1 MRERNE
7 ICTLYQRIYENQT
20 EVGKK
25 YYCYLQLNVMAIM
38 RIKLHFKNKIQSMY
52 VLFLFL
58 PKLLSKKRKS
68 LPKNATSLSKTKWN
82 GISYGHIVQ

>member
-58 PKLLSKKRKS
+58 PKLLSKSFPKTRHRYRKRSETVFPMAILYNKF
-68 LPKNATSLSKTKWN
+68 
-82 GISYGHIVQ
+82 